1 MTNQDKRAVESMIRC
16 GLDLDEVIASF
27 PKLDPAEVEEIYMV
41 VREIT
46 GEIVEVPV
54 LKVNCS

>member
-1 MTNQDKRAVESMIRC
+1 MIRC

-27 PKLDPAEVEEIYMV
+27 PKLDPAEVEDIYMV
-41 VREIT
+41 YREIAR
-46 GEIVEVPV
+46 EVVEVPV

>member
-16 GLDLDEVIASF
+16 GLDLEEVIASF
-27 PKLDPAEVEEIYMV
+27 PKLDRGEVEELYKV
-41 VREIT
+41 VKEIT
-46 GEIVEVPV
+46 GEVVEIPV

>member
-1 MTNQDKRAVESMIRC
+1 MTSQDKRAVESMIRC

-27 PKLDPAEVEEIYMV
+27 PKLDQAEVEEVYKA

-46 GEIVEVPV
+46 GEVVEVPV
-54 LKVNCS
+54 LKMHCS

>member
-41 VREIT
+41 VREIA
-46 GEIVEVPV
+46 GEVVEVPV

>member
-16 GLDLDEVIASF
+16 GLDLDDVIASF
-27 PKLDPAEVEEIYMV
+27 PKLDPAEVKELYMI